1 MIVINFENLKDTMG
15 NVHVE
20 YKQRRDGNEPGTKV
34 ENPKDFLQRLFGDQ
48 DSWNVSKA
56 LFDQMPADKKS
67 EFLSAFD
74 GEAVMDHHVTAA
86 SWIALNEDDDDALEA
101 AAAILVLVHWYFP
114 VTFKM

>member
-1 MIVINFENLKDTMG
+1 MG

-101 AAAILVLVHWYFP
+101 AATKIKQVMAQCPNVSSDAAAS
-114 VTFKM
+114 MNQ